1 MSQERKEKKVSP
13 KAETKDGRKVT
24 NLRPFELGWVGTV
37 DNKRVHWNEQ
47 GISGKG
53 DSWTLRF
60 KD

>member
-1 MSQERKEKKVSP
+1 MSQERNEKKVRQ

-24 NLRPFELGWVGTV
+24 NLVRNEFGYFGTV
-37 DNKRVHWNEQ
+37 DNVRVMWDMN

-53 DSWTLRF
+53 DSWTLQF